1 MDAGD
6 AAAVLAR
13 ARGGDGDAFRTLVE
27 RHGKAAFG
35 LAFRLTGNAPD
46 AEEVVQESFLKAYR
60 QLPRFEARANFGT
73 WLHRI
78 VVNCAMDV
86 LRSRKSRHTRQL
98 AEPVEDVAALLP
110 SADPCPEQLARSA
123 EIARRVATSMEELTP
138 QERAAFTLRH
148 REGRSIEEI
157 GETLGLQKSAAKH
170 AVFRAVRKLRAA
182 LEPLR
187 EQAATLHEQPTPLR
201 GQPARRGT

>member
-6 AAAVLAR
+6 AAAALAR
-13 ARGGDGDAFRTLVE
+13 ARRGDGDAFRMLVE
-27 RHGKAAFG
+27 HHGKGAFG
-35 LAFRLTGNAPD
+35 LAFRLTGNAED

-60 QLPRFEARANFGT
+60 QLERFEARSNFGT

-86 LRSRKSRHTRQL
+86 LRARQSRRAREHVS
-98 AEPVEDVAALLP
+98 EVDDVAEWLP
-110 SADPCPEQLARSA
+110 DAGPCPEQLARGA
-123 EIARRVATSMEELTP
+123 EIERRIESSMDELTP

-148 REGRSIEEI
+148 REGCSIEEI
-157 GETLGLQKSAAKH
+157 GRTLGLQTSAAKH
-170 AVFRAVRKLRAA
+170 AVFRAVRKLRVT

-187 EQAATLHEQPTPLR
+187 AQAV
-201 GQPARRGT
+201 RREA

>member
-6 AAAVLAR
+6 AAAVLSR
-13 ARGGDGDAFRTLVE
+13 ARRGDGDAFRTLVE
-27 RHGKAAFG
+27 QHGKGAFG
-35 LAFRLTGNAPD
+35 LAFRLTGNAQD

-60 QLPRFEARANFGT
+60 QLERFEARSNFST

-78 VVNCAMDV
+78 VVNCSMDV
-86 LRSRKSRHTRQL
+86 LRMRQSRRAREHVS
-98 AEPVEDVAALLP
+98 EVEDVAQWLPALE
-110 SADPCPEQLARSA
+110 PCPEQLARGA
-123 EIARRVATSMEELTP
+123 EIERRIEASMDELTP

-157 GETLGLQKSAAKH
+157 GRTLGLQTSAAKH
-170 AVFRAVRKLRAA
+170 AVFRAVRKLRVS

-187 EQAATLHEQPTPLR
+187 DQV
-201 GQPARRGT
+201 ARRAT